1 MAGLTEMEV
10 QPQFTKDEEE
20 GAKLGVPTLH
30 EVTPSGFIAAGLELE
45 EQQCVLLI
53 CCNGLERN

>member
-1 MAGLTEMEV
+1 MEV
-10 QPQFTKDEEE
+10 RLQFAKDEEE
-20 GAKLGVPTLH
+20 GAKLGVPALH